1 MVIRDNGTT
10 GESTYIKN
18 YDSFIGDVGGNLG
31 RAVDDGVKLRLC
43 GVDHVARPTW
53 KLIETVEFYRDVLG
67 LPMIHAISA
76 RGWGTPGHHDFL
88 HFFFDSGNGSTIAFF
103 YYIGSEQPEKYTAEQ
118 HHFYTATHTAW
129 GVDSERELVQW
140 KETLKGR
147 GISVSPVTRHETLD
161 SIYFADPNG
170 YPVEITRRLRD
181 LHELDMEDAAL
192 TMRAALEVERE
203 ARAAGGS
210 MADIDT
216 VWSRKGRLVNE
227 LLAEETR

>member
-1 MVIRDNGTT
+1 
-10 GESTYIKN
+10 
-18 YDSFIGDVGGNLG
+18 
-31 RAVDDGVKLRLC
+31 
-43 GVDHVARPTW
+43 
-53 KLIETVEFYRDVLG
+53 
-67 LPMIHAISA
+67 
-76 RGWGTPGHHDFL
+76 
-88 HFFFDSGNGSTIAFF
+88 
-103 YYIGSEQPEKYTAEQ
+103 
-118 HHFYTATHTAW
+118 
-129 GVDSERELVQW
+129 VQW
-140 KETLKGR
+140 KETLEGR
-147 GISVSPVTRHETLD
+147 GISVSPVTRHETLE

-216 VWSRKGRLVNE
+216 VWRRKGRLVNE